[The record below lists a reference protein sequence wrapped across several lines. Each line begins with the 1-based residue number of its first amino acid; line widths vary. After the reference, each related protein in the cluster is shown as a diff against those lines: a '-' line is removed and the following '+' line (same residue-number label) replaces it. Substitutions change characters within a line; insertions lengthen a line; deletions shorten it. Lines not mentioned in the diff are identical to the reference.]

1 MENRHDI
8 ISRINEKYAAM
19 SKGHKAIATYIM
31 EHYDQAAFMTAA
43 KLGAELGI
51 SDCSPVCSRT
61 GI

>member
-31 EHYDQAAFMTAA
+31 DRNRGDTKYPP
-43 KLGAELGI
+43 G
-51 SDCSPVCSRT
+51 
-61 GI
+61 